1 MLTLMKDADTSVR
14 DRATFAVGS
23 LSDHDTPRIRAA
35 LVERL
40 RDDDRCVAH
49 EAALGLARRRDAR
62 AIPYI
67 AVAVESS
74 DGDIEEAAD
83 EITSPD
89 MLTELLKARDALGDA
104 LGLSTLIKRC
114 RARL

>member
-1 MLTLMKDADTSVR
+1 LRDAD
-14 DRATFAVGS
+14 AAV
-23 LSDHDTPRIRAA
+23 AN
-35 LVERL
+35 
-40 RDDDRCVAH
+40 

-67 AVAVESS
+67 AGAMESPES
-74 DGDIEEAAD
+74 TIEEAAD

-104 LGLSTLIKRC
+104 MGLQRLIERC
-114 RARL
+114 RARLA